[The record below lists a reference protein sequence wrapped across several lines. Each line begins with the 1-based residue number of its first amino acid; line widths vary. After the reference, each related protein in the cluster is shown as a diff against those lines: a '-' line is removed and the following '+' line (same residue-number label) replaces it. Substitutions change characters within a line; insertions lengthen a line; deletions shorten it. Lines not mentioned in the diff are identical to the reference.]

1 MAFSSVRRQR
11 STGAASAVTAWHTEL
26 RIVLIGKTGS
36 GKSASGNTIL
46 SKPAFESDFS
56 PQSVTSEC
64 KKVRGFLAGRWVSVI
79 DTPGIYDTK
88 YTEDEVLR
96 KLKICISLSAP
107 GPHVF
112 LIVIKL
118 DRFTKE
124 ELRTVELLQQVF
136 GDKAAN
142 YTLVLFTR
150 GDQLGQMKVE
160 DFLSKSQELC
170 QLITSCNGWYHVFNN
185 IVPNSLQVPGLLE
198 KIDRMVSNNGG
209 TFYTNE
215 MFQEA
220 ERAIQEQIRKLK
232 MANAEQKRKRE
243 EQLKAKFQGEL
254 LQAKQKELDQEYER
268 KIREGAEKKNRFL
281 KTGLVLTGAEVGI
294 AIGAGVAAVGGP
306 LCMAGAAVLGGAIGA
321 VVGAISP
328 AAIKA
333 LRKKCSI
340 Q

>member
-1 MAFSSVRRQR
+1 MAFSSVQRQR
-11 STGAASAVTAWHTEL
+11 STGAACAVTAWHTAL

-46 SKPAFESDFS
+46 GKLAFESVFS
-56 PQSVTSEC
+56 PHSVTSEC
-64 KKVRGFLAGRWVSVI
+64 KKVRGILAGRWVSVI

-88 YTEDEVLR
+88 YSEDEVLR

-118 DRFTKE
+118 DRFTEE
-124 ELRTVELLQQVF
+124 ELRTVELLRQVF
-136 GDKAAN
+136 GDKAAD
-142 YTLVLFTR
+142 YTLVLFTH
-150 GDQLGQMKVE
+150 GDRLGQTRVE

-170 QLITSCNGWYHVFNN
+170 QLITNCNGRYHVFNN
-185 IVPNSLQVPGLLE
+185 RVPNSLQVPGLLA

-220 ERAIQEQIRKLK
+220 ERAIQEQIRKIK
-232 MANAEQKRKRE
+232 MANAEQKRKKA

-254 LQAKQKELDQEYER
+254 LQAKQMELDQEYER
-268 KIREGAEKKNRFL
+268 KIRERAEKKNSFL
-281 KTGLVLTGAEVGI
+281 ITGAEMGI
-294 AIGAGVAAVGGP
+294 AIGAAAAAVGGP
-306 LCMAGAAVLGGAIGA
+306 LCIAGAAVLGGAIGA
-321 VVGAISP
+321 AVGAISP

-333 LRKKCSI
+333 LRNKCSV